1 VRRCSGNEEY
11 AAGHTDLPAEV
22 FMSVGLL
29 EEDLEIPESAT
40 AVMVTNVTEMAERL
54 NSRDY
59 PGLHLTIHSFEG
71 ETHLSVI
78 PLNLSWGLRTLYP
91 GG

>member
-1 VRRCSGNEEY
+1 MKFEEEY
-11 AAGHTDLPAEV
+11 AAAHTDLPAEV

-29 EEDLEIPESAT
+29 EEDPEIPESAT
-40 AVMVTNVTEMAERL
+40 AAMVTNVREMADRL
-54 NSRDY
+54 TSRNY
-59 PGLHLTIHSFEG
+59 PGLSLTTHFFEG

-91 GG
+91 AG

>member
-1 VRRCSGNEEY
+1 
-11 AAGHTDLPAEV
+11 
-22 FMSVGLL
+22 
-29 EEDLEIPESAT
+29 
-40 AVMVTNVTEMAERL
+40 MVTNVTEMAERL